1 MKPIQKVGLLIIGV
15 GVMVIGLALL
25 MTCILAII

>member
-15 GVMVIGLALL
+15 GAMVIGLALL
-25 MTCILAII
+25 MTCVLAIS